1 MMTLQEYVDEIK
13 WEVTGG
19 LLELEIP
26 DESIGQAVKK
36 ALREV
41 RRYIDST
48 ALITVPYAKCIDLS
62 GFKCSSVVNI
72 YRTSS
77 IGSVADTGGE
87 GYIDPLYVQQQ
98 QVYGNFGD
106 MYRLQD
112 YLLNFMAYS
121 TISQMRNTLS
131 TDLDYKYDK
140 NEEKIYITVDNNIPT
155 NITIEYVPAYEDVSE
170 VTSDYWIDIIQRLA
184 LAYTKIALGRI
195 RSRYTQSNA
204 LWEQDG
210 ETMLEEGNTEKKE
223 LEEVLRT
230 NSMLFI
236 PKD

>member
-1 MMTLQEYVDEIK
+1 
-13 WEVTGG
+13 
-19 LLELEIP
+19 
-26 DESIGQAVKK
+26 
-36 ALREV
+36 
-41 RRYIDST
+41 
-48 ALITVPYAKCIDLS
+48 
-62 GFKCSSVVNI
+62 
-72 YRTSS
+72 
-77 IGSVADTGGE
+77 
-87 GYIDPLYVQQQ
+87 
-98 QVYGNFGD
+98 

-140 NEEKIYITVDNNIPT
+140 NAEKIYITVDNNIPT
-155 NITIEYVPAYEDVSE
+155 NITIEYIPAYEDVSE

-195 RSRYTQSNA
+195 RSRYTQSTA
-204 LWEQDG
+204 LWEQAG
-210 ETMLEEGNTEKKE
+210 ATMLEEGNTEKRE